1 MPRDSLRISAIVPR
15 HGFRLH
21 RAIVLRNRIHFTANE
36 PHKDLTMGAGPS
48 TDR

>member
-1 MPRDSLRISAIVPR
+1 MPHDSLRIFALVLC

-21 RAIVLRNRIHFTANE
+21 RAVVPRNRIHFPANE

>member
-1 MPRDSLRISAIVPR
+1 MPHDSLWIFTLVPR
-15 HGFRLH
+15 HGFWLR
-21 RAIVLRNRIHFTANE
+21 RAVVPRNRIHFPANE